1 MSYTFARSAIIALA
15 LMVGAAGVHAEGRLL
30 LAGAE
35 LRNQGAYYTYL
46 GTILPLPGN
55 NQLGNGW
62 VQRYW
67 LDLFGYNYLK
77 DDVRIDAHARGLE
90 AAIGYQRSPQWG
102 SWGVYVG
109 LRYQNT
115 SLSPFDPDSK
125 IRGNQLLPKIQGE
138 ITVPFAS
145 TWQFSGIASYIPTA
159 TDLRTNLNAM
169 DTRSIDGYWLR
180 ARMLKTLA
188 NSHFIGP
195 ELIFQGDPNYN
206 ATKLGVVY
214 GNITLASK
222 LSMNLRGGYHW
233 QSNHNSPYAGVEFIY
248 EY

>member
-1 MSYTFARSAIIALA
+1 MTKNTTLTLCAASTTLIISTAAIAD
-15 LMVGAAGVHAEGRLL
+15 GRLL

-35 LRNQGAYYTYL
+35 VRNQGAYYAYL

-55 NQLGNGW
+55 NRLGDGW

-67 LDLFGYNYLK
+67 LDLVGYNYKK
-77 DDVRIDAHARGLE
+77 DEERIDANARGLE
-90 AAIGYQRSPQWG
+90 AAIGYQKSPQWG
-102 SWGVYVG
+102 SWGVYLG

-125 IRGNQLLPKIQGE
+125 VRGNQLLPKVQAE

-145 TWQFSGIASYIPTA
+145 SWQFSGIASYIPTA
-159 TDLRTNLNAM
+159 TDLRTNVSAM
-169 DTRSIDGYWLR
+169 DTRSIDGYWFR
-180 ARMLKTLA
+180 VRVLKTLA
-188 NSHFIGP
+188 NTHVVGP

-206 ATKLGVVY
+206 ATKIGVVY
-214 GNITLASK
+214 GNIGIANKLA
-222 LSMNLRGGYHW
+222 MNLRAGFHS
-233 QSNHNSPYAGVEFIY
+233 QKDHNSPYAGVEFIY